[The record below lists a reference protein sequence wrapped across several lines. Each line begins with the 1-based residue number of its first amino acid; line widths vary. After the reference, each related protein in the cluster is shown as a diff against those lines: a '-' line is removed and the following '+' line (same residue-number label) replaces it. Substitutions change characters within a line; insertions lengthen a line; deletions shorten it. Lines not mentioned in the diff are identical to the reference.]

1 MVTDNSFT
9 RSLSSLL
16 FFTFGCVLVGLLLFK
31 GIQGSWAE
39 SGPLET
45 DPSQSPLTQLQR
57 LLAEGS
63 QNSSDPAILLQLADL
78 YLEIGQQPY
87 QDKNQK
93 REAFDEGARLARLA
107 LDREEDNAE
116 AHYLYA
122 ANLGSSAQIE
132 GVMASALTVNT
143 LKTHVRRA
151 LELNPRHAPALHMM
165 GMMLEELP
173 WFLGG
178 DSDMAITYLI
188 QATEVKPDYTRA
200 RLDLAKTYIKRK
212 NYRAAREELRHII
225 DEPARSPA
233 SESWQ
238 HNNQQEAQILLDALP
253 RLH

>member
-1 MVTDNSFT
+1 MVPDSSFT
-9 RSLSSLL
+9 RGLTGLLSKI
-16 FFTFGCVLVGLLLFK
+16 FGCVLVGLLLFK

-39 SGPLET
+39 TGSLKA
-45 DPSQSPLTQLQR
+45 DSSKSPLTQLQR

-63 QNSSDPAILLQLADL
+63 QNSSDPAMLLQLADL
-78 YLEIGQQPY
+78 YLEIGQEIY
-87 QDKNQK
+87 QDENRK
-93 REAFDEGARLARLA
+93 RQAFDEGARLARRA
-107 LDREEDNAE
+107 LDTEKDNAE

-151 LELNPRHAPALHMM
+151 LELNPHHAPALHMM

-178 DSDMAITYLI
+178 DPDMAITYLI
-188 QATEVKPDYTRA
+188 QATEVKPDYIRA
-200 RLDLAKTYIKRK
+200 RLDLAKIYIKRQ
-212 NYRAAREELRHII
+212 NLRAAREELRHII
-225 DEPARSPA
+225 DETPRSPA

-238 HNNQQEAQILLDALP
+238 HNHQEALILLDALP
-253 RLH
+253 SLR